1 MYLFLNSGPFQFSIW
16 QLHLW
21 DSTPQRSHLRS
32 LAHSTDRCFSYM
44 GEYGAAGDFAAMT
57 IGGEDN
63 LLGPFPLLKVGHV
76 TVRLCNYSG
85 SNRLQ

>member
-1 MYLFLNSGPFQFSIW
+1 
-16 QLHLW
+16 
-21 DSTPQRSHLRS
+21 
-32 LAHSTDRCFSYM
+32 M

-85 SNRLQ
+85 SNRLQQIKEKQVETNNYTSTFLDRLELCQQS

>member
-1 MYLFLNSGPFQFSIW
+1 
-16 QLHLW
+16 
-21 DSTPQRSHLRS
+21 
-32 LAHSTDRCFSYM
+32 M

-85 SNRLQ
+85 SNRLQQIKENKAKRTITLRIFSIDLSFASRVDVHSECI